1 MNILTSKFL
10 IKIIFLLLSKRYTIL
25 MYIGGFIFMN
35 LFLVMVI
42 HFFTKLKKRLFL
54 IIWLCWMVL
63 NSNILRFDFF

>member
-10 IKIIFLLLSKRYTIL
+10 IKIIFLLLSKRYPIL

-35 LFLVMVI
+35 LLLVMVI